1 MSSIPSSAV
10 GNLIVHK
17 ARQAIPGIGDEVL
30 EAVLAFEKVTKEHEA
45 TVSPRVWAYV
55 VTCYAV
61 QLKGLIK

>member
-1 MSSIPSSAV
+1 
-10 GNLIVHK
+10 VHK